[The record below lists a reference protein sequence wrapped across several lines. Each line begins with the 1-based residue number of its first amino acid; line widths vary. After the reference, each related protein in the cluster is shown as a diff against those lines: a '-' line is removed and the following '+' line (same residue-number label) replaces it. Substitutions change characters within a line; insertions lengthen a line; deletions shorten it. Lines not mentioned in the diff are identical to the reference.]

1 MRTPLAELEDCALIE
16 MALGGQAECFRI
28 LMDRHIG
35 AVKRCLGGMLRNPSD
50 AEDVLQEVLLKV
62 WRGLSTFRAESS
74 FRTWVTRVAINEALM
89 LYRRDQAKPPC
100 QELPD
105 LSVLACSEEPV
116 DQALIRDE
124 RAQAVRR
131 AVVGLPQM
139 YRQAL
144 ILRELDQLSLQETAR
159 RLHASVPAVK
169 TRVFRGR
176 LMLSA
181 ALQRSGNTELL
192 RAA

>member
-1 MRTPLAELEDCALIE
+1 MRTPLAEMEDCELIE
-16 MALGGQAECFRI
+16 MALDGHAECFRI

-35 AVKRCLGGMLRNPSD
+35 VVKRRLGGMLRNQSD

-62 WRGLSTFRAESS
+62 WRHLSTFRAESS
-74 FRTWVTRVAINEALM
+74 FRTWITRVAINEALM
-89 LYRRDQAKPPC
+89 LHRREHAKPHC
-100 QELPD
+100 RELPD
-105 LSVLACSEEPV
+105 LQVLACSGERV
-116 DQALIRDE
+116 DQSLIRDE

-131 AVVGLPQM
+131 AVVGLPPM

-144 ILRELDQLSLQETAR
+144 ILRDLNQLSLQETAR
-159 RLHASVPAVK
+159 RLHVSVPAVK
-169 TRVFRGR
+169 TRIFRGR
-176 LMLSA
+176 LLLSA